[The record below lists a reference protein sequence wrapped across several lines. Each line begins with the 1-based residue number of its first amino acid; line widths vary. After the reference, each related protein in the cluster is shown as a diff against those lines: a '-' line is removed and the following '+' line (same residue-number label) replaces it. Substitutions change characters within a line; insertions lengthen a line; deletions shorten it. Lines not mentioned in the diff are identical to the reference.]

1 MTISWPPSAASLL
14 PADHD
19 RAVLVGRVMGADG
32 PSVVTVRENR
42 LIDITAR
49 VATVRD
55 LGEHDDPAA
64 FVRACDGPDL
74 GSVAQAVS
82 HTPAEFRR
90 PGVPRLLSPID
101 LQPVKAAGVTFVVS
115 LMERVIEERCRG
127 DASLADRVRE
137 QITEHVGADLS
148 VLEPG
153 SPETARLKELLVAQ
167 GWWSQYL
174 EVGLGPDAEIFTKS
188 APMASVGTATD
199 IGVHPRSTWNNPEPE
214 VVLLISSAGRA
225 VGACLGNDVNL
236 RDFEGRS
243 ALLLTAAKDNNASA
257 AVGPFIRLFDSAF
270 DLDTVRALT
279 VTLRVQGSDDFTL
292 RAESSMAEISR
303 DPEDLIRQLMGRHH
317 QYPDGVVLF
326 LGTMF
331 APVQDRTEPGLG
343 FTHRLDDLVAIETP
357 ALGSLINRVRTS
369 DNCEPWQFGTA
380 DLFRS
385 LAARGVL

>member
-1 MTISWPPSAASLL
+1 MSIAWPPAADTLL

-19 RAVLVGRVMGADG
+19 RAVLVGRVLGTDG
-32 PSVVTVRENR
+32 PSVVTVRDGR

-55 LGEHDDPAA
+55 LAEYDDPAA
-64 FVRACDGPDL
+64 FVRDCDGPDV
-74 GSVAQAVS
+74 GSLAEIVA
-82 HTPAEFRR
+82 HTPPESRR
-90 PGVPRLLSPID
+90 PQTPRLLCPID
-101 LQPVKAAGVTFVVS
+101 LQPIKAAGVTFVVS

-127 DASLADRVRE
+127 DATLADRVRE
-137 QITEHVGADLS
+137 QITEHVGTDLS
-148 VLEPG
+148 ALTPG
-153 SPETARLKELLVAQ
+153 SAETARLKELLVAE

-188 APMASVGTATD
+188 APMAGVGAATD

-257 AVGPFIRLFDSAF
+257 AVGPFVRLFDETF
-270 DLDTVRALT
+270 DLDAVRKLT
-279 VTLRVQGSDDFTL
+279 VTLRVRGTDGFSL

-303 DPEDLIRQLMGRHH
+303 DPQDLIHQLMGRHH

-331 APVQDRTEPGLG
+331 APVQDRAEPGLG
-343 FTHRLDDLVAIETP
+343 FTHHLDDLVAISTP

-369 DNCEPWQFGTA
+369 DDCEPWQFGTA

-385 LAARGVL
+385 LAARGLL

>member
-1 MTISWPPSAASLL
+1 MTIPWPPTAETLL

-19 RAVLVGRVMGADG
+19 RAVLIGRVMCAHG
-32 PSVVTVRENR
+32 PSVVTVRGNR

-55 LGEHDDPAA
+55 LAEYDDPAA
-64 FVRACDGPDL
+64 FVRGCEGPDL
-74 GSVAQAVS
+74 GSVAEVIA
-82 HTPAEFRR
+82 HTPPELRR
-90 PGVPRLLSPID
+90 PEIPRLLSPID

-137 QITEHVGADLS
+137 QITEHVGTDLS
-148 VLEPG
+148 ALEPG
-153 SPETARLKELLVAQ
+153 SAETARLKELLVAE

-174 EVGLGPDAEIFTKS
+174 EVGLGPDAEIFTKC
-188 APMASVGTATD
+188 APMASVGTGSD

-214 VVLLISSAGRA
+214 VVLLISSAGRV

-257 AVGPFIRLFDSAF
+257 AVGPFIRLFDGAF
-270 DLDTVRALT
+270 DLDTVRKLT
-279 VTLRVQGSDDFTL
+279 VTLRIHGVDDFAL
-292 RAESSMAEISR
+292 HAESSMAEISR
-303 DPEDLIRQLMGRHH
+303 DPEDLVHQLMGQHH

-331 APVQDRTEPGLG
+331 APVQDRAEPGLG
-343 FTHRLDDLVAIETP
+343 FTHRPDDLVAIETP
-357 ALGSLINRVRTS
+357 TLGGLVNRVRTS
-369 DNCEPWQFGTA
+369 DKCEPWRFGTA

-385 LAARGVL
+385 LSARGAL

>member
-1 MTISWPPSAASLL
+1 
-14 PADHD
+14 
-19 RAVLVGRVMGADG
+19 MGSHG
-32 PSVVTVRENR
+32 PCVVTVRDNH
-42 LIDITAR
+42 LIDITERAP
-49 VATVRD
+49 TVRD
-55 LGEHDDPAA
+55 LAEHDDPAA
-64 FVRACDGPDL
+64 FVRGCAGPDL
-74 GSVAQAVS
+74 GPVAEAIA
-82 HTPAEFRR
+82 HTPPELRR
-90 PGVPRLLSPID
+90 PGTPRLLSPID

-127 DASLADRVRE
+127 DASLADKVRE
-137 QITEHVGADLS
+137 QITEHVGTDLS
-148 VLEPG
+148 ALEPG
-153 SPETARLKELLVAQ
+153 SAETARLKELLVAE

-174 EVGLGPDAEIFTKS
+174 EVGLGPDAEIFTKC
-188 APMASVGTATD
+188 APMASVGTGTD

-257 AVGPFIRLFDSAF
+257 AVGPFVRLFDDAF
-270 DLDTVRALT
+270 DLDTVRTLT
-279 VTLRVQGSDDFTL
+279 VTLRIHGVDDFTL

-303 DPEDLIRQLMGRHH
+303 DPADLIHQLMGRHH

-331 APVQDRTEPGLG
+331 APVQDRAEPGLG
-343 FTHRLDDLVAIETP
+343 FTHRPDDLVAIGTP
-357 ALGSLINRVRTS
+357 ALGGLINRVRTS
-369 DNCEPWQFGTA
+369 DECEPWRFGTA

-385 LAARGVL
+385 LSARGVL

>member
-1 MTISWPPSAASLL
+1 MTIAWPPAADTLL

-19 RAVLVGRVMGADG
+19 RAVLVGRVLGTDG
-32 PSVVTVRENR
+32 PSVVTVRDGR

-55 LGEHDDPAA
+55 LAEYDDPAA
-64 FVRACDGPDL
+64 FVRDCDGPDL
-74 GSVAQAVS
+74 GSLAEIVA
-82 HTPAEFRR
+82 HTPPESRR
-90 PGVPRLLSPID
+90 PQTPRLLCPID
-101 LQPVKAAGVTFVVS
+101 LQPIKAAGVTFVVS

-137 QITEHVGADLS
+137 QITEHIGTDLS
-148 VLEPG
+148 ALTPG
-153 SPETARLKELLVAQ
+153 SAETARLKELLVAE

-188 APMASVGTATD
+188 APMAGVGTATD

-214 VVLLISSAGRA
+214 VVLLISSGGRA

-257 AVGPFIRLFDSAF
+257 AIGPFVRLFDETF
-270 DLDTVRALT
+270 DLDAVRKLT
-279 VTLRVQGSDDFTL
+279 VTLRVRGTDGFTL

-303 DPEDLIRQLMGRHH
+303 DPQDLIHQLMGRHH

-331 APVQDRTEPGLG
+331 APVQDRAEPGLG
-343 FTHRLDDLVAIETP
+343 FTHRLDDLVAISTP

-369 DNCEPWQFGTA
+369 DSCEPWQFGTA

-385 LAARGVL
+385 LAARGLL